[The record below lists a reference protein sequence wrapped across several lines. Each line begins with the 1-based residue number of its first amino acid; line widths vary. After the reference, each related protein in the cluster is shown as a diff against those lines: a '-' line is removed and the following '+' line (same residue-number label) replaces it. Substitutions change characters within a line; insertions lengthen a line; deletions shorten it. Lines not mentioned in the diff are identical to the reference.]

1 MSAVEIQQKISEYA
15 NFLQFR
21 LQPELEVVEAARNQ
35 ARTTVAEYEE
45 LKKRLLAMQQDPPK
59 EAEHIVDLGYKTV
72 FCRAV
77 AEDPN
82 TIFVH
87 VGMGFHVEFQIPE
100 AIAFVEKRITFLR
113 DEILSG
119 KEQKTVEVQDHIQSA
134 QMILDELQREMQR
147 IGG

>member
-1 MSAVEIQQKISEYA
+1 MSAEEIQHKISEYS
-15 NFLQFR
+15 NFVDNV
-21 LQPELEVVEAARNQ
+21 LQPELEVVEAARYQ
-35 ARTTVAEYEE
+35 ARSTVAEYQE
-45 LKKRLLAMQQDPPK
+45 LKKRLLVMQQDPPQ
-59 EAEHIVDLGYKTV
+59 EAEHVVDLGYKTV

-100 AIAFVEKRITFLR
+100 AIAFVDKRIKFLQ

-119 KEQKTVEVQDHIQSA
+119 KEQKTVEVQDHMQSA
-134 QMILDELQREMQR
+134 QMILDELMREMQR
-147 IGG
+147 IG

>member
-1 MSAVEIQQKISEYA
+1 MSAKEIEHKISEYS
-15 NFLQFR
+15 NFVENVLR
-21 LQPELEVVEAARNQ
+21 PELKVVEAARNQ
-35 ARTTVAEYEE
+35 ARATVAEYQE
-45 LKKRLLAMQQDPPK
+45 LKKRLLAMQQDPHK
-59 EAEHIVDLGYKTV
+59 EAEDVVDLGYKTV

-100 AIAFVEKRITFLR
+100 AIAFVEKRIKFLQ

-119 KEQKTVEVQDHIQSA
+119 KEQKTVEVEDHMQSA

-147 IGG
+147 IGR